1 MSDSSLIESKKVALV
16 TGASRGIGAAIA
28 DKLASLGFYVIG
40 TATSECGAGSI
51 SDALANAGVGRVL
64 DVSSDESV
72 ADFFSQ
78 LKAEDKLPAVVVNNA
93 GITDDGL
100 ALRMKSDQWQ
110 NVVNTNLTGAFR
122 VAQASLRAMTKAR
135 WGRVIN
141 VSSVVA
147 QAGNP
152 GQANYCAA
160 KAGLEGMTRSL
171 AKELANRNITFN
183 CVAPGFIAS
192 DMTEALNDQQKDA
205 ILFQIPMGRMGD
217 AKEVAA
223 VVGFLSSEESSYVTG
238 QVLQVNGGM
247 YLN

>member
-1 MSDSSLIESKKVALV
+1 MSDQKVALV

-28 DKLASLGFYVIG
+28 NKLISDGYYVIG
-40 TATSECGAGSI
+40 TATSESGAEAI
-51 SDALANAGVGRVL
+51 TDALAGKGVGKAL
-64 DVSSDESV
+64 DVSSSEAVASFFGELKES
-72 ADFFSQ
+72 SQ
-78 LKAEDKLPAVVVNNA
+78 LPLIVVNNA

-100 ALRMKSDQWQ
+100 ALRMKEDQWQ
-110 NVVNTNLTGAFR
+110 KVIETNLTGAYR
-122 VAQASLRAMTKAR
+122 VTQASLKAMTKAR
-135 WGRVIN
+135 WGRVVN

-192 DMTEALNDQQKDA
+192 DMTDALNDQQKDA
-205 ILFQIPMGRMGD
+205 ILNQIPMGRMGS
-217 AKEVAA
+217 AQEVASVIA
-223 VVGFLSSEESSYVTG
+223 FLSSEEASYITG
-238 QVLQVNGGM
+238 QVIQVNGGM

>member
-28 DKLASLGFYVIG
+28 EKLANLGFYVIG
-40 TATSECGAGSI
+40 TATSERGAGSI
-51 SDALANAGVGRVL
+51 SDALADAGVGRVL

-78 LKAEDKLPAVVVNNA
+78 LKDEDKLPAVVVNNA

-135 WGRVIN
+135 WGRVIS

-205 ILFQIPMGRMGD
+205 ILSQIPMGRMGD

>member
-1 MSDSSLIESKKVALV
+1 MTDKKIALV
-16 TGASRGIGAAIA
+16 TGASRGIGAAVSA
-28 DKLASLGFYVIG
+28 QLAKQGYFVVG
-40 TATSECGAGSI
+40 TATTEAGAASI
-51 SDALANAGVGRVL
+51 SDSLGESGCGKPL
-64 DVSSDESV
+64 DISSSESV
-72 ADFFSQ
+72 AAFFDE
-78 LKAEDKLPAVVVNNA
+78 LKAQDQLPLVVVNNA

-100 ALRMKSDQWQ
+100 ALRMKADQWQ
-110 NVVNTNLTGAFR
+110 KVIDTNLTGAFR
-122 VAQASLRAMTKAR
+122 VSQAAMKAMTKAR

-183 CVAPGFIAS
+183 CVAPGFVAS

-205 ILFQIPMGRMGD
+205 ILTQIPMARMGQPEEI
-217 AKEVAA
+217 AS
-223 VVGFLSSEESSYVTG
+223 VVGFLASDEASYITG
-238 QVLQVNGGM
+238 QVIQVNGGM

>member
-1 MSDSSLIESKKVALV
+1 MSDQKVALV

-28 DKLASLGFYVIG
+28 AKLVAQGFYVIG
-40 TATSECGAGSI
+40 TATSDSGAENISRALGEQGCGKA
-51 SDALANAGVGRVL
+51 L
-64 DVSSDESV
+64 DVSSDEAV
-72 ADFFSQ
+72 AEFFKQ
-78 LKAEDKLPAVVVNNA
+78 LKADDQLPLVVVNNA

-100 ALRMKSDQWQ
+100 SLRMKESQWQ
-110 NVVNTNLTGAFR
+110 RVIDTNLTGSFR
-122 VAQASLRAMTKAR
+122 VAQAALKAMTKAR
-135 WGRVIN
+135 WGRVVNI
-141 VSSVVA
+141 SSVVA

-205 ILFQIPMGRMGD
+205 ILGQIPMGRMGNPD
-217 AKEVAA
+217 EIAA
-223 VVGFLSSEESSYVTG
+223 VVSFLSSEEASYITG
-238 QVLQVNGGM
+238 QVIQVNGGM

>member
-1 MSDSSLIESKKVALV
+1 MSDQKVALV

-28 DKLASLGFYVIG
+28 NKLVTEGYFVIG
-40 TATSECGAGSI
+40 TATSDAGAEAITG
-51 SDALANAGVGRVL
+51 ALAGKGVGKAL
-64 DVSSDESV
+64 DVSSSEAVS
-72 ADFFSQ
+72 DFFTVLKESDQ
-78 LKAEDKLPAVVVNNA
+78 LPLIVVNNA

-100 ALRMKSDQWQ
+100 ALRMKEAQWQ
-110 NVVNTNLTGAFR
+110 KVIETNLTGAYR
-122 VAQASLRAMTKAR
+122 VTQASLKAMTKAR

-171 AKELANRNITFN
+171 AKELANRNVTFN

-205 ILFQIPMGRMGD
+205 ILNQIPMGRMGSAD
-217 AKEVAA
+217 EVASVIA
-223 VVGFLSSEESSYVTG
+223 FLSSESASYITG
-238 QVLQVNGGM
+238 QVIQVNGGM